1 MSARDEILSH
11 LRRSLHVTGKE
22 APRLANVASRI
33 AGHPS
38 GVIPARGQGDAAAR
52 LETFRAEILRAG
64 ATLADVADAAE
75 APGEVAR
82 YLRDANL
89 PATLRRGDDER
100 LAAMPWGDTTLEAN
114 GLGSYIAHMTAAGD
128 FHRIALGI
136 CVMCIFVMGMNHF
149 VWRRLYRIAEERMH
163 F

>member
-1 MSARDEILSH
+1 MFPSF
-11 LRRSLHVTGKE
+11 VTG
-22 APRLANVASRI
+22 AITASGGSWNASI
-33 AGHPS
+33 VS
-38 GVIPARGQGDAAAR
+38 EYV
-52 LETFRAEILRAG
+52 T
-64 ATLADVADAAE
+64 
-75 APGEVAR
+75 
-82 YLRDANL
+82 
-89 PATLRRGDDER
+89 
-100 LAAMPWGDTTLEAN
+100 WGDTTLEAN

>member
-1 MSARDEILSH
+1 LQLAASNLG
-11 LRRSLHVTGKE
+11 LRRLLWWRRLILPAIFPAYVTG
-22 APRLANVASRI
+22 AVTAAGGSWNASI
-33 AGHPS
+33 VS
-38 GVIPARGQGDAAAR
+38 EYV
-52 LETFRAEILRAG
+52 T
-64 ATLADVADAAE
+64 
-75 APGEVAR
+75 
-82 YLRDANL
+82 
-89 PATLRRGDDER
+89 
-100 LAAMPWGDTTLEAN
+100 WGNTTLEAN